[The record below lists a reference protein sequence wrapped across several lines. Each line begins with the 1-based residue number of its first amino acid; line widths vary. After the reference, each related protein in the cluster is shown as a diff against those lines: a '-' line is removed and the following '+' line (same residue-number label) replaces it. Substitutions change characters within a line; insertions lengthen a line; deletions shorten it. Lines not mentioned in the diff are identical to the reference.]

1 VNQLLTRFLA
11 PPQPDV
17 SLQSIVVHQVQDAG
31 EDFVYLSE
39 MLAFPTAGVQDVTYR
54 QYQYPEQ
61 ISIYDLHDDPDLVDP
76 QEQVVHPEIT
86 HIKERDSTHEA
97 NITQEQDRNAV
108 VAYPAHD
115 ARDRSGSRSAT
126 SESLPATV

>member
-1 VNQLLTRFLA
+1 
-11 PPQPDV
+11 
-17 SLQSIVVHQVQDAG
+17 
-31 EDFVYLSE
+31 
-39 MLAFPTAGVQDVTYR
+39 MLAFPTAGAQDVTYR

-86 HIKERDSTHEA
+86 YIKERDSTHEA
-97 NITQEQDRNAV
+97 SITQEQDRNAV

-115 ARDRSGSRSAT
+115 ARDRSGPRSAT